1 MFVCL
6 EDVSNVLGKSL
17 LWPSQTGT
25 SGRGKSHDHLSLTLH
40 THHSHYTHTT
50 HTTHTPP
57 TSHHAYTHTTHTTHT
72 HHSHTT
78 HTSHHVYTHTTHTTH
93 THTHRAEMLLNQYRL
108 KSKLYRSNIVLAPL
122 GDDFRWDTQREIDNQ
137 FNNYFKL
144 IDYINTHPEMR
155 ANVQFGT
162 LADYFEAVR
171 GTAPPDGRNSMI
183 PSGLPMLTGD
193 FFTYADRWVCE
204 FVWVCMVPLSVLFN
218 QVQVFSVLLLLH
230 SSLHLFQYHIAS
242 LFCEGKLSF

>member
-1 MFVCL
+1 MSL
-6 EDVSNVLGKSL
+6 ESLSCGHHRRERQGEVSHMTISL
-17 LWPSQTGT
+17 
-25 SGRGKSHDHLSLTLH
+25 
-40 THHSHYTHTT
+40 SHYTHTT
-50 HTTHTPP
+50 HTTHTQHTPLTHHPP
-57 TSHHAYTHTTHTTHT
+57 HTTHTHTPHTQHTHTTHTPPTPHIT
-72 HHSHTT
+72 
-78 HTSHHVYTHTTHTTH
+78 YTHTPLTLHTH